1 MVFERG
7 ARVALRLTAYPIVQ
21 NYLMDDEK
29 LLQQARKRFRLASD
43 AEESIRRE
51 ALEDLRFRAGEQWP
65 QNIKIDRQ
73 NTGRP
78 CLTINRIPQFL
89 RQVTNEIRQNRPSIQ
104 VNPVDDQADPETAEI
119 LQGIMRH
126 IEVSSDADVA
136 YDTAAEHAATFGFG
150 YLRVIT
156 DYVDERSFDQEI
168 RIERIRN
175 PFSIY
180 FDPECQKPDYSD
192 ARWAFVVQDVD
203 REEYRA
209 LYPDSELSGLADMTT
224 VGDQAPGW
232 INGKSVRIAEYWH
245 IDHKEQELAL
255 LPDGS
260 VMPADMVAEGV
271 PVLRTRTVQ
280 VPKVYWCKVNGLEV
294 LEKQEWPGRWIPIV
308 PVLGDEVIVN
318 GERQL
323 YGLVRFARDPQR
335 MYNYWATAETEMIA
349 LAPKAPFI
357 GAAGQFEGF
366 ERQWQSANVRN
377 LPYLEYR
384 PVSHAGVPMGPPQR
398 QVYEPPIQAISHARM
413 QANDDLKA
421 TTGIYD
427 ASLGARSNEQS
438 GRAILARQREGDVA
452 NFHYA
457 DNLARSIKHL
467 GKILL
472 DLIPRI
478 YDAPRVMRIIGA
490 EENERVVQINA
501 PTRDKGV
508 ERIYDLSLGQ
518 YDVTVSVGPSF
529 STKRQEAVDSMLQL
543 SQSYPPLMQVAGDLL
558 VKNMDW
564 PGAAEIAERLKKLL
578 PPNLQEE
585 QEGQQVPPAVQAQ
598 MAQLAQQNEQLSQ
611 ALNQATDDIRTK
623 RLEIE
628 SRERIEAMKAQT
640 ELVKIEAQLS
650 SRENIE
656 LLKQEIASLKQTIA
670 TVAAEEQ
677 QQPIMA
683 GQEQAYGG

>member
-1 MVFERG
+1 
-7 ARVALRLTAYPIVQ
+7 
-21 NYLMDDEK
+21 MDYQDKKDGLKGDEK
-29 LLQQARKRFRLASD
+29 LLQQARERFKLASD

-65 QNIKIDRQ
+65 ENIKIDRQ

-260 VMPADMVAEGV
+260 VMPADMVPEGV

-377 LPYLEYR
+377 LPYLEYK

-421 TTGIYD
+421 TTGICD

-490 EENERVVQINA
+490 EEVERVVQINA

-508 ERIYDLSLGQ
+508 ERIYDLSIGE

-543 SQSYPPLMQVAGDLL
+543 SQAYPPLMQVAGDLL

-564 PGAAEIAERLKKLL
+564 PGASEIAERLKKLL

-585 QEGQQVPPAVQAQ
+585 QEDQQVPPAVQAQ
-598 MAQLAQQNEQLSQ
+598 MSQMAQQNEQLSQ
-611 ALNQATDDIRTK
+611 ALNQATDDLRTK

-656 LLKQEIASLKQTIA
+656 LLKQEIAALKQTIA
-670 TVAAEEQ
+670 AVAAEQQPEQ
-677 QQPIMA
+677 QQPTML

>member
-1 MVFERG
+1 
-7 ARVALRLTAYPIVQ
+7 
-21 NYLMDDEK
+21 MDYQDKKDGLKGDEK
-29 LLQQARKRFRLASD
+29 LLQQARERFKLASD

-65 QNIKIDRQ
+65 ENIKIDRQ

-156 DYVDERSFDQEI
+156 DYVDERSFNQEI

-203 REEYRA
+203 REEYLA

-377 LPYLEYR
+377 LPYLEYK

-467 GKILL
+467 GRILL

-490 EENERVVQINA
+490 EEVERVVQINA

-508 ERIYDLSLGQ
+508 ERIYDLSIGE

-543 SQSYPPLMQVAGDLL
+543 SQAYPPLMQVAGDLL

-564 PGAAEIAERLKKLL
+564 PGASEIAERLKKLL

-585 QEGQQVPPAVQAQ
+585 QEDQQVPPAVQAQ
-598 MAQLAQQNEQLSQ
+598 MSQMAQQNEQLSQ
-611 ALNQATDDIRTK
+611 ALNQATDDLRTK

-656 LLKQEIASLKQTIA
+656 LLKQEIAALKQTIA
-670 TVAAEEQ
+670 AVAAEQQPEQ
-677 QQPIMA
+677 QQPTMA

>member
-1 MVFERG
+1 
-7 ARVALRLTAYPIVQ
+7 
-21 NYLMDDEK
+21 MDYQDKKDGLKGDEK
-29 LLQQARKRFRLASD
+29 LLQQARERFKLASD

-65 QNIKIDRQ
+65 ENIKIDRQ

-245 IDHKEQELAL
+245 IDHEEQELAL

-260 VMPADMVAEGV
+260 VMPADMVPEGV

-377 LPYLEYR
+377 LPYLEYK

-490 EENERVVQINA
+490 EEVERVVQINA

-508 ERIYDLSLGQ
+508 ERIYDLSIGE

-543 SQSYPPLMQVAGDLL
+543 SQAYPPLMQVAGDLL

-564 PGAAEIAERLKKLL
+564 PGASEIAERLKKLL

-585 QEGQQVPPAVQAQ
+585 QEDQQVPPAVQAQ
-598 MAQLAQQNEQLSQ
+598 MSQMAQQNEQLSQ
-611 ALNQATDDIRTK
+611 ALNQATDDLRTK

-656 LLKQEIASLKQTIA
+656 LLKQEIAALKSTIA
-670 TVAAEEQ
+670 AVAAEQQPEQ
-677 QQPIMA
+677 QQLTMF

>member
-1 MVFERG
+1 
-7 ARVALRLTAYPIVQ
+7 
-21 NYLMDDEK
+21 MDYQDKKDGLKGDEK
-29 LLQQARKRFRLASD
+29 LLQQARERFKLASD

-65 QNIKIDRQ
+65 ENIKIDRQ

-245 IDHKEQELAL
+245 IDHEEQELAL

-260 VMPADMVAEGV
+260 VMPADMVPEGV

-377 LPYLEYR
+377 LPYLEYK

-490 EENERVVQINA
+490 EEVERVVQINA

-508 ERIYDLSLGQ
+508 ERIYDLSIGE

-543 SQSYPPLMQVAGDLL
+543 SQAYPPLMQVAGDLL

-564 PGAAEIAERLKKLL
+564 PGASEIAERLKKLL

-585 QEGQQVPPAVQAQ
+585 QEDQQVPPAVQAQ
-598 MAQLAQQNEQLSQ
+598 MSQMAQQNEQLSQ
-611 ALNQATDDIRTK
+611 ALNQATDDLRTK

-656 LLKQEIASLKQTIA
+656 LLKQEIAALKQTIA
-670 TVAAEEQ
+670 AVAAEQQPEQ
-677 QQPIMA
+677 QQPTML

>member
-1 MVFERG
+1 
-7 ARVALRLTAYPIVQ
+7 
-21 NYLMDDEK
+21 MDYEDKKDGLEGDEK
-29 LLQQARKRFRLASD
+29 LLQHARERFKVASE

-51 ALEDLRFRAGEQWP
+51 SLEDLRFRAGEQWP
-65 QNIKIDRQ
+65 ENIKIERQ
-73 NTGRP
+73 NSGRP

-104 VNPVDDQADPETAEI
+104 VNPVDDMADPETAEI

-126 IEVSSDADVA
+126 IEVTSDADVA

-150 YLRVIT
+150 YIRVIT

-168 RIERIRN
+168 KIERIRN

-180 FDPECQKPDYSD
+180 FDPECEKTDYSD
-192 ARWAFVVQDVD
+192 ARWAFVVQDIERD
-203 REEYRA
+203 EFKK
-209 LYPDSELSGLADMTT
+209 LYPKSELSGLPDMQS

-232 INGKSVRIAEYWH
+232 ITGKSVRIAEYWH
-245 IDHKEQELAL
+245 IDYADQELAML
-255 LPDGS
+255 DDGS
-260 VMPADMVAEGV
+260 VVPADQVPEGMQ
-271 PVLRTRTVQ
+271 VLRTRTVQ
-280 VPKVYWCKVNGLEV
+280 VPTVYWCKINGLEV
-294 LEKQEWPGRWIPIV
+294 LEKREWPGRWIPIV

-318 GERQL
+318 GDRQL
-323 YGLVRFARDPQR
+323 FGVVRFARDPQR

-366 ERQWQSANVRN
+366 ERQWQSANTRN
-377 LPYLEYR
+377 FPYLEYK
-384 PVSHAGVPMGPPQR
+384 PISHAGVAIGAPQR

-467 GKILL
+467 GRIVL
-472 DLIPRI
+472 DLIPQI
-478 YDAPRVMRIIGA
+478 YDAPRVMRIIGT
-490 EENERVVQINA
+490 EDQERVVQINA
-501 PTRDKGV
+501 PTLDKGV
-508 ERIYDLSLGQ
+508 ERIYDLSVGQ

-529 STKRQEAVDSMLQL
+529 STKRQEAVDSMMQL
-543 SQSYPPLMQVAGDLL
+543 AQAYPPLMQVAGDLM

-578 PPNLQEE
+578 PPNLQEGE
-585 QEGQQVPPAVQAQ
+585 EKEQQVPPAVQAQ
-598 MAQLAQQNEQLSQ
+598 MAQMTQQNEQLSQ

-623 RLEIE
+623 RLELE

-656 LLKQEIASLKQTIA
+656 LLRQEILSLKQTIA
-670 TVAAEEQ
+670 VVAAEEEQ
-677 QQPIMA
+677 QQPAMP
-683 GQEQAYGG
+683 GQEQEQAYGG

>member
-1 MVFERG
+1 
-7 ARVALRLTAYPIVQ
+7 
-21 NYLMDDEK
+21 MDYQDKKDGLKGDEK
-29 LLQQARKRFRLASD
+29 LLQQARERFKLASD

-65 QNIKIDRQ
+65 ENIKIDRQ

-245 IDHKEQELAL
+245 IDHEEQELAL

-260 VMPADMVAEGV
+260 VMPADMVPEGV

-377 LPYLEYR
+377 LPYLEYK

-490 EENERVVQINA
+490 EEVERVVQINA

-508 ERIYDLSLGQ
+508 ERIYDLSIGE

-543 SQSYPPLMQVAGDLL
+543 SQAYPPLMQVAGDLL

-564 PGAAEIAERLKKLL
+564 PGASEIAERLKKLL

-585 QEGQQVPPAVQAQ
+585 QEEQQVPPAVQAQ
-598 MAQLAQQNEQLSQ
+598 MSQMAQQNEQLSQ
-611 ALNQATDDIRTK
+611 ALNQATDDLRTK

-656 LLKQEIASLKQTIA
+656 LLKQEIAALKATIA
-670 TVAAEEQ
+670 AVAAEQQPEQ
-677 QQPIMA
+677 QQLTMF

>member
-1 MVFERG
+1 
-7 ARVALRLTAYPIVQ
+7 
-21 NYLMDDEK
+21 MDYQDKKDGLKGDEK
-29 LLQQARKRFRLASD
+29 LLQQARERFKLASD

-65 QNIKIDRQ
+65 ENIKIDRQ

-245 IDHKEQELAL
+245 IDHEEQELAL

-260 VMPADMVAEGV
+260 VMPADMVPEGV

-377 LPYLEYR
+377 LPYLEYK

-490 EENERVVQINA
+490 EEVERVVQINA

-508 ERIYDLSLGQ
+508 ERIYDLSIGE

-543 SQSYPPLMQVAGDLL
+543 SQAYPPLMQVAGDLL

-564 PGAAEIAERLKKLL
+564 PGASEIAERLKKLL

-585 QEGQQVPPAVQAQ
+585 QEEQQVPPAVQAQ
-598 MAQLAQQNEQLSQ
+598 MSQMAQQNEQLSQ
-611 ALNQATDDIRTK
+611 ALNQATDDLRTK

-656 LLKQEIASLKQTIA
+656 LLKQEIAALKSTIA
-670 TVAAEEQ
+670 AVAAEQQPEQ
-677 QQPIMA
+677 QQLTMF

>member
-1 MVFERG
+1 
-7 ARVALRLTAYPIVQ
+7 
-21 NYLMDDEK
+21 MDYEDKKDGLEGDEK
-29 LLQQARKRFRLASD
+29 LLQHARERFKVASE

-51 ALEDLRFRAGEQWP
+51 SLEDLRFRAGEQWP
-65 QNIKIDRQ
+65 ENIKIERQ
-73 NTGRP
+73 NSGRP

-104 VNPVDDQADPETAEI
+104 VNPVDDMADPETAEI

-126 IEVSSDADVA
+126 IEVTSDADVA

-150 YLRVIT
+150 YIRVIT

-168 RIERIRN
+168 KIERIRN

-180 FDPECQKPDYSD
+180 FDPECQKTDYSD
-192 ARWAFVVQDVD
+192 ARWAFVVQDIERD
-203 REEYRA
+203 EFKK
-209 LYPDSELSGLADMTT
+209 LYPKSELSGLPDMQS

-232 INGKSVRIAEYWH
+232 ITGKSVRIAEYWH
-245 IDHKEQELAL
+245 IDYADQELAML
-255 LPDGS
+255 DDGS
-260 VMPADMVAEGV
+260 VVPADQVPEGMQ
-271 PVLRTRTVQ
+271 VLRTRTVQ
-280 VPKVYWCKVNGLEV
+280 VPTVYWCKINGLEV
-294 LEKQEWPGRWIPIV
+294 LEKREWPGRWIPIV

-318 GERQL
+318 GDRQL
-323 YGLVRFARDPQR
+323 FGVVRFARDPQR

-366 ERQWQSANVRN
+366 ERQWQSANTRN
-377 LPYLEYR
+377 FPYLEYK
-384 PVSHAGVPMGPPQR
+384 PISHAGVAIGAPQR

-452 NFHYA
+452 NFHFA

-467 GKILL
+467 GRIVL
-472 DLIPRI
+472 DLIPQI
-478 YDAPRVMRIIGA
+478 YDAPRVMRIIGT
-490 EENERVVQINA
+490 EDQERVVQINA
-501 PTRDKGV
+501 PTLDKGV
-508 ERIYDLSLGQ
+508 ERIYDLSVGQ

-529 STKRQEAVDSMLQL
+529 STKRQEAVDSMMQL
-543 SQSYPPLMQVAGDLL
+543 AQAYPPLMQVAGDLM

-578 PPNLQEE
+578 PPNLQEGE
-585 QEGQQVPPAVQAQ
+585 EKEQQVPPAVQAQ
-598 MAQLAQQNEQLSQ
+598 MAEMTQQNEQLSQ

-623 RLEIE
+623 RLELE

-656 LLKQEIASLKQTIA
+656 LLRQEILSLKQTIA
-670 TVAAEEQ
+670 VVAAEEEQ
-677 QQPIMA
+677 EQPAMP
-683 GQEQAYGG
+683 GQEQEQAYGG

>member
-1 MVFERG
+1 
-7 ARVALRLTAYPIVQ
+7 
-21 NYLMDDEK
+21 MDYQDKKDGLKGDEK
-29 LLQQARKRFRLASD
+29 LLQQARERFKLASD

-65 QNIKIDRQ
+65 ENIKIDRQ

-245 IDHKEQELAL
+245 IDHEEQELAL

-260 VMPADMVAEGV
+260 VMPADMVPEGV

-280 VPKVYWCKVNGLEV
+280 VAKVYWCKVNGLEV

-377 LPYLEYR
+377 LPYLEYK

-490 EENERVVQINA
+490 EEVERVVQINA

-508 ERIYDLSLGQ
+508 ERIYDLSIGE

-543 SQSYPPLMQVAGDLL
+543 SQAYPPLMQVAGDLL

-564 PGAAEIAERLKKLL
+564 PGASEIAERLKKLL

-585 QEGQQVPPAVQAQ
+585 QEEQQVPPAVQAQ
-598 MAQLAQQNEQLSQ
+598 MSQMAQQNEQLSQ
-611 ALNQATDDIRTK
+611 ALNQATDDLRTK

-656 LLKQEIASLKQTIA
+656 LLKQEIAALKSTIA
-670 TVAAEEQ
+670 AVAAEQQPEQ
-677 QQPIMA
+677 QQLTMF

>member
-1 MVFERG
+1 MDYDDKKDG
-7 ARVALRLTAYPIVQ
+7 LTG
-21 NYLMDDEK
+21 DEK
-29 LLQQARKRFRLASD
+29 LLQQARERFKLASE

-51 ALEDLRFRAGEQWP
+51 SLEDLRFRAGEQWP
-65 QNIKIDRQ
+65 ENIKIDRQ
-73 NTGRP
+73 NSGRP

-89 RQVTNEIRQNRPSIQ
+89 RQVTNEIRQNRPAIQ

-156 DYVDERSFDQEI
+156 DYVDESSFDQEI
-168 RIERIRN
+168 KIERIRN

-180 FDPECQKPDYSD
+180 FDPECQKTDYSD
-192 ARWAFVVQDVD
+192 ARWAFVVQDMD
-203 REEYRA
+203 RDEYKGH
-209 LYPDSELSGLADMTT
+209 YPNSELSGLADMTS

-232 INGKSVRIAEYWH
+232 ITGKSVRIAEYWH
-245 IDHKEQELAL
+245 IDHEEQELAL
-255 LPDGS
+255 LADGTA
-260 VMPADMVAEGV
+260 VPASAVPTGV

-318 GERQL
+318 GDRQL
-323 YGLVRFARDPQR
+323 FGLVRFARDPQR

-377 LPYLEYR
+377 LPYLEYK
-384 PVSHAGVPMGPPQR
+384 PVSHAGVPMGAPQR

-467 GKILL
+467 AKILL
-472 DLIPRI
+472 DLIPQI

-490 EENERVVQINA
+490 EEQERVVQINA

-508 ERIYDLSLGQ
+508 ERIYDLSVGQ

-529 STKRQEAVDSMLQL
+529 SSKRQEAVDSMMQL
-543 SQSYPPLMQVAGDLL
+543 SQAYPPLMQVAGDLL

-578 PPNLQEE
+578 PPNLQEGDE
-585 QEGQQVPPAVQAQ
+585 NEQQVPPAVQAQ
-598 MAQLAQQNEQLSQ
+598 MAQIAQQNEQLSQ
-611 ALNQATDDIRTK
+611 ALNQATDDLRTK
-623 RLEIE
+623 RMEIE

-656 LLKQEIASLKQTIA
+656 LLKQEIAALKQTIA
-670 TVAAEEQ
+670 TVAADEQ
-677 QQPIMA
+677 QQQQQQQPVMA
-683 GQEQAYGG
+683 GQEQEYGG

>member
-1 MVFERG
+1 MDYDDKKDG
-7 ARVALRLTAYPIVQ
+7 LTG
-21 NYLMDDEK
+21 DEK
-29 LLQQARKRFRLASD
+29 LLQQARERFRLASD

-65 QNIKIDRQ
+65 ENIKIDRQ
-73 NTGRP
+73 NSGRP

-150 YLRVIT
+150 FVRVIT

-192 ARWAFVVQDVD
+192 ARWAFVVQDID
-203 REEYRA
+203 RDEYKA
-209 LYPDSELSGLADMTT
+209 LYPDSELSGLADMNT

-245 IDHKEQELAL
+245 IDHEEQELAL
-255 LPDGS
+255 LADGT
-260 VMPADMVAEGV
+260 VLPADQVPDGV
-271 PVLRTRTVQ
+271 PVLRMRTVQ
-280 VPKVYWCKVNGLEV
+280 VPRVYWCKVNGLEV

-308 PVLGDEVIVN
+308 PVLGDEVIVD
-318 GERQL
+318 GDRQL
-323 YGLVRFARDPQR
+323 FGVVRFARDPQR

-377 LPYLEYR
+377 LPYLEYK

-438 GRAILARQREGDVA
+438 GRAILARQRESDVA

-508 ERIYDLSLGQ
+508 ERIYDLSIGQ

-543 SQSYPPLMQVAGDLL
+543 SQAYPPLMQVAGDLL

-611 ALNQATDDIRTK
+611 ALNQATDDLRTK

-677 QQPIMA
+677 QQQQQQPIMA
-683 GQEQAYGG
+683 GQEPAYGG

>member
-1 MVFERG
+1 
-7 ARVALRLTAYPIVQ
+7 
-21 NYLMDDEK
+21 MDYEDKKDGLEGDEK
-29 LLQQARKRFRLASD
+29 LLQHARERFKVASE

-51 ALEDLRFRAGEQWP
+51 SLEDLRFRAGEQWP
-65 QNIKIDRQ
+65 ENIKIERQ
-73 NTGRP
+73 NSGRP

-104 VNPVDDQADPETAEI
+104 VNPVDDMADPETAEI

-126 IEVSSDADVA
+126 IEVTSDADVA

-150 YLRVIT
+150 YIRVIT

-168 RIERIRN
+168 KIERIRN

-180 FDPECQKPDYSD
+180 FDPECQKTDYSD
-192 ARWAFVVQDVD
+192 ARYAFVVQDIERD
-203 REEYRA
+203 EFKK
-209 LYPDSELSGLADMTT
+209 LYPESELSGMPDLHS

-232 INGKSVRIAEYWH
+232 ITGKSVRIAEYWH
-245 IDHKEQELAL
+245 IDYAEQELAML
-255 LPDGS
+255 EDGS
-260 VMPADMVAEGV
+260 VMPADQVPEGMQ
-271 PVLRTRTVQ
+271 VLRTRTVQ
-280 VPKVYWCKVNGLEV
+280 VPTVYWCKINGLEV
-294 LEKQEWPGRWIPIV
+294 LEKREWPGKWIPII

-318 GERQL
+318 GDRQL
-323 YGLVRFARDPQR
+323 FGVVRFARDPQR

-366 ERQWQSANVRN
+366 ERQWQSANTRN
-377 LPYLEYR
+377 FPYLEYK
-384 PVSHAGVPMGPPQR
+384 PISHAGVAIGAPQR

-467 GKILL
+467 GRIVL
-472 DLIPRI
+472 DLIPQI
-478 YDAPRVMRIIGA
+478 YDAPRVMRIIGT
-490 EENERVVQINA
+490 EDQERVVQINT
-501 PTRDKGV
+501 PTLDKGV
-508 ERIYDLSLGQ
+508 ERIYDLSVGQ

-529 STKRQEAVDSMLQL
+529 STKRQEAVDSMMQL
-543 SQSYPPLMQVAGDLL
+543 SQAYPPLMQVAGDLL

-578 PPNLQEE
+578 PPNLQEGE
-585 QEGQQVPPAVQAQ
+585 ENEQQVPPEVQAQ
-598 MAQLAQQNEQLSQ
+598 MAQMAQQNEQLSQ

-623 RLEIE
+623 RMELE

-656 LLKQEIASLKQTIA
+656 LLRQEIASLKQTIA
-670 TVAAEEQ
+670 VVAAEEEQ
-677 QQPIMA
+677 QQPAMP
-683 GQEQAYGG
+683 GQEQEQAYGG

>member
-1 MVFERG
+1 
-7 ARVALRLTAYPIVQ
+7 
-21 NYLMDDEK
+21 MDYQDKKDGLKGDEK
-29 LLQQARKRFRLASD
+29 LLQQARERFKLASD

-65 QNIKIDRQ
+65 ENIKIDRQ

-377 LPYLEYR
+377 LPYLEYK

-467 GKILL
+467 GRILL

-490 EENERVVQINA
+490 EEVERVVQINA

-508 ERIYDLSLGQ
+508 ERIYDLSIGE

-529 STKRQEAVDSMLQL
+529 STRRQEAVDSMLQL
-543 SQSYPPLMQVAGDLL
+543 SQAYPPLMQVAGDLL

-564 PGAAEIAERLKKLL
+564 PGASEIAERLKKLL

-585 QEGQQVPPAVQAQ
+585 QEDQQVPPAVQAQ
-598 MAQLAQQNEQLSQ
+598 MSQMAQQNEQLSQ
-611 ALNQATDDIRTK
+611 ALNQATDDLRTK

-656 LLKQEIASLKQTIA
+656 LLKQEIAALKQTIA
-670 TVAAEEQ
+670 AVAAEQQPEQ
-677 QQPIMA
+677 QQPTMA